1 MRVVVDTNVFVSALI
16 SPRGAPAQ
24 LLAHEFPFELV
35 TSEEILAELNRVLHY
50 DRIQKRYNLN
60 EEIISGYLTTIRE
73 DSQVVEVTSQITIIE
88 KDPSDNKFLACAL
101 EAKADYIVSG
111 DPHLTELE
119 TFEGIPV
126 VIPRAFLELLER
138 S

>member
-16 SPRGAPAQ
+16 SPRGTPAQ
-24 LLAHEFPFELV
+24 ILAHEFPFELI
-35 TSEEILAELNRVLHY
+35 TSEEILGELNRVLHY

-60 EEIISGYLTTIRE
+60 EEIISGYLSTIRK
-73 DSQVVEVTSQITIIE
+73 DSQVVEITSQVTVIE

>member
-1 MRVVVDTNVFVSALI
+1 MRVVVDTNIFVSALI
-16 SPRGAPAQ
+16 SPRGTPAQ

-50 DRIQKRYNLN
+50 DRIQKRYKLN
-60 EEIISGYLTTIRE
+60 EEMISGYLSTIRE
-73 DSQVVEVTSQITIIE
+73 DSQVVEVTGQVTIIE
-88 KDPSDNKFLACAL
+88 KDLSDNKFLACAV

-126 VIPRAFLELLER
+126 IIPKAFLELLER

>member
-16 SPRGAPAQ
+16 SPRGTPAQ

-35 TSEEILAELNRVLHY
+35 TSEEILTELNRVLHY
-50 DRIQKRYNLN
+50 DRIRKRYNLN
-60 EEIISGYLTTIRE
+60 EEIISGYLSTIRE
-73 DSQVVEVTSQITIIE
+73 DSQVIEVTGQVTVIE

-119 TFEGIPV
+119 TFEGIPI

-138 S
+138 I

>member
-16 SPRGAPAQ
+16 SPRGTPAQ
-24 LLAHEFPFELV
+24 LLAHEFPFELI

-60 EEIISGYLTTIRE
+60 EEIISGYLSTIRE
-73 DSQVVEVTSQITIIE
+73 DSQVIEVTGQVTVIE
-88 KDPSDNKFLACAL
+88 KDPSDNKFLACAV

-119 TFEGIPV
+119 TFEGIP
-126 VIPRAFLELLER
+126 ISSQERFLNC
-138 S
+138 

>member
-16 SPRGAPAQ
+16 SPSGTPAQ
-24 LLAHEFPFELV
+24 LLTHEFPFVLV

-50 DRIQKRYNLN
+50 DRILKRYKLN
-60 EEIISGYLTTIRE
+60 EEIISGYLSTIRE
-73 DSQVVEVTSQITIIE
+73 DSQVVEVTGQVTVIE
-88 KDPSDNKFLACAL
+88 KDPSDNKFLACAV

-119 TFEGIPV
+119 TFEGIPII
-126 VIPRAFLELLER
+126 IPRAFFELLER

>member
-1 MRVVVDTNVFVSALI
+1 MRFVVDTNVFVSALI
-16 SPRGAPAQ
+16 SPRGTPAQ
-24 LLAHEFPFELV
+24 ILAHEFPFELI
-35 TSEEILAELNRVLHY
+35 TSEEILGELNRVLHY

-60 EEIISGYLTTIRE
+60 EEIISGYLSTIRK
-73 DSQVVEVTSQITIIE
+73 DSQVVEITSQVTVIE